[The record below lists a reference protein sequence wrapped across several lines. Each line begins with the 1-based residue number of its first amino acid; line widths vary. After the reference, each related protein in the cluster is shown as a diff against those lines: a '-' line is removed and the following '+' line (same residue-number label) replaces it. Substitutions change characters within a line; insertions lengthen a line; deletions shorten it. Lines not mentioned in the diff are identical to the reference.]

1 MLHGAPP
8 PILCSAQAP
17 PWGAFGHSGQ
27 DTTWPGAGLRAPEK
41 PESLGVG
48 WDGTWDQGLAANL
61 PALDWAAA
69 RLLWLRT
76 GRAQGAHSG
85 TSLLGGCCGLA
96 PPVWSANCTCGWE
109 EINPLQLPLWRRF
122 LIQGWP
128 SPPGLG
134 TPSPP
139 LLVTE
144 LVSVY
149 PISASEPRV
158 WSPHIRAC
166 CPSNGVTCF

>member
-1 MLHGAPP
+1 MGPLPQSCALLRPHPGGHLDILGRTPP
-8 PILCSAQAP
+8 
-17 PWGAFGHSGQ
+17 
-27 DTTWPGAGLRAPEK
+27 GL
-41 PESLGVG
+41 
-48 WDGTWDQGLAANL
+48 GLASEPLRSPRALGWGGMGLGIKAWLLTL

-76 GRAQGAHSG
+76 GRAQGADSG

-96 PPVWSANCTCGWE
+96 PPVWSVNCTCGWE

-144 LVSVY
+144 LVSIY

-158 WSPHIRAC
+158 WSPYIRAC